1 MSMKKPLIWLASL
14 SLLAGGAYWVWWTA
28 SSRTASGTSASV
40 PADKA
45 PARPTTAVVA
55 ERDIHFAITA
65 AGDIGPLDA
74 VSVRPE
80 IGGLISKLT
89 LDIGDKVKK
98 GDILFEL
105 DDKDL
110 QTEKT
115 SRQTEI
121 AGASLAVETQ
131 RLQLEKSKLNFDRIK
146 KLFEEKL
153 VAQEAFDNARLD
165 HDLTRN
171 SLDIASNRLD
181 TARTALQQVEARLL
195 KTVIRAP
202 FDCTILTRPISVG
215 QAVSGASGYNSG
227 TEVFTVAN
235 LADMIITAHINQA
248 DVTRLKV
255 GQAVTVEVEAVPGL
269 KLTGHVDR
277 IAPQATFRNGV
288 KGFTARILLKDAEG
302 VVRPGMTA
310 NLSIPLVSS
319 GRALAV
325 PLAAVFNEQH
335 DRFVYVQGADHT
347 FERRSIQ
354 LGVSDYDYAEVTK
367 GLKNGE
373 VVSLV
378 APVAQTSPGGA
389 SKDASGSK

>member
-1 MSMKKPLIWLASL
+1 
-14 SLLAGGAYWVWWTA
+14 
-28 SSRTASGTSASV
+28 
-40 PADKA
+40 
-45 PARPTTAVVA
+45 VVA

-335 DRFVYVQGADHT
+335 DRFVYVQGANHT

-367 GLKNGE
+367 GLKSGE

-389 SKDASGSK
+389 SKDAPGSK